1 MDLLAFLLK
10 AYFGVEGVYYKACDF
25 LQKLGFPVYPWFVNP
40 IEKKGIPSF
49 LVFLFAVFLL
59 ALTAIVYSSV
69 SQPYAGTASLEVIV
83 YAPTGERVD
92 GAQVTVL
99 FKGREFS
106 AQTQYGTAFFAELP
120 RGQQALVRVEKQ
132 GYEPDSQKIIAGVN
146 LVHRVSLSRSPQ
158 P

>member
-1 MDLLAFLLK
+1 MDLLAVLLK
-10 AYFGVEGVYYKACDF
+10 AYFGVEGVYYKACDA
-25 LQKLGFPVYPWFVNP
+25 LQKMRLPVYSRFVNP
-40 IEKKGIPSF
+40 IEKRGVPSF
-49 LVFLFAVFLL
+49 VVFLFVVFLL
-59 ALTAIVYSSV
+59 AVGSLVYSSV
-69 SQPYAGTASLEVIV
+69 SQPYAGTASLEVTV

-99 FKGREFS
+99 VKGQEFS

-146 LVHRVSLSRSPQ
+146 LVHRVSLLRSPQ